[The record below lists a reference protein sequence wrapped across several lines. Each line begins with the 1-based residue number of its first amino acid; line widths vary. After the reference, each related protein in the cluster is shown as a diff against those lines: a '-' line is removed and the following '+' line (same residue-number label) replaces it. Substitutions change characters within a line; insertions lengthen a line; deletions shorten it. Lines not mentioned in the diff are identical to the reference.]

1 MKKFSILSFTFLI
14 IGITCINAQTDINSN
29 DEFITIKVEK
39 EQSFGEHGQKN
50 YVIVKKEQICD
61 GKRKTKNNVKFGNY
75 SHKQKPYSKTKNN
88 GFNFNKT
95 NNYGSYKKSNNC
107 LSQNRI
113 EFFHNHHVLETD
125 NSNNRLLFEFIS
137 EEGDTMILNE
147 KSGDHVWISD
157 DINFT
162 DKKNNEFIT
171 DDGKTI
177 KIMHKIKSN

>member
-107 LSQNRI
+107 LSQNRL

-137 EEGDTMILNE
+137 EEGDTMILNKE
-147 KSGDHVWISD
+147 SGDHIWISD
-157 DINFT
+157 DLSFT

-171 DDGKTI
+171 DNGKTI
-177 KIMHKIKSN
+177 KIMHKIK

>member
-14 IGITCINAQTDINSN
+14 IGITCINAQTDVKSN
-29 DEFITIKVEK
+29 DEFITIEVEK
-39 EQSFGEHGQKN
+39 DKSFGEHGQKK

-61 GKRKTKNNVKFGNY
+61 GKR
-75 SHKQKPYSKTKNN
+75 KTKNN

-113 EFFHNHHVLETD
+113 EFFHNHHVIETD